1 MESTLDYILKKFNLT
16 GTERSPI
23 EIPNYGR
30 DNLAELFKELGF
42 KVGVEV
48 GVQEGKY
55 SKILLDAN
63 PGVELYGVDPYVPY
77 RWYRDFTRSA
87 TIGGHKTEAY
97 ALLGGYDNYHFIE
110 KMSADAVNDF
120 KDNSLDFVYLDGN
133 HEFMHVAVDISLWQK
148 KLRKGGILAGHDY
161 IKRPMPTATHVL
173 QVVNA
178 YTDSY
183 EVKPWFVLGRKA
195 NDEGL
200 IRDKER
206 SWMWVKP

>member
-16 GTERSPI
+16 GKERSPI

-77 RWYRDFTRSA
+77 RWYRDFTRRD
-87 TIGGHKTEAY
+87 TINSHYEAAHK
-97 ALLGGYDNYHFIE
+97 LLDGYSNYKFIRE
-110 KMSADAVNDF
+110 MSEDAVVQFD
-120 KDNSLDFVYLDGN
+120 DNSLDFVYLDGN